1 MEEKLRQNSSN
12 QLITKERENILSMEI
27 IELVQKLKSGELDP
41 VAVMEA
47 YQVRLLKSFCKKIAK

>member
-12 QLITKERENILSMEI
+12 QLINKERENILSMEI

-47 YQVRLLKSFCKKIAK
+47 YQVRLL